1 MTKRF
6 LHIPAIAGGLLA
18 LSAAMVL
25 PQAARGAEVSVVGL
39 FPNKAVVV
47 VGNAAPKTYAVG
59 SMVADGVRLVAVDGT
74 GATFD
79 TNGKRQSIAIGEY
92 ISQRPA
98 NGPASVTLK
107 ADERGHYLVRGQING
122 GQVQMLVDTGATMIA
137 LPASDAKRLGIDY
150 RRGQPS
156 FLNTANGMVPA
167 FVVRLDTVKVG
178 DIVLNQVDAVVQE
191 QGLPVVLLGMSFL
204 NRTSMR
210 RDGDSMTLTK
220 RF

>member
-1 MTKRF
+1 MRVPS
-6 LHIPAIAGGLLA
+6 LAAGLLTLAATIPGIA
-18 LSAAMVL
+18 L
-25 PQAARGAEVSVVGL
+25 GADVSVVGL
-39 FPNKAVVV
+39 FTNKAVVV

-74 GATFD
+74 GAVFE

-107 ADERGHYLVRGQING
+107 ADERGHYLARGQING

-137 LPASDAKRLGIDY
+137 LPASDARRLGIDY

-156 FLNTANGMVPA
+156 VLNTANGMVPA
-167 FVVRLDTVKVG
+167 YLVRLDTVKVG

-191 QGLPVVLLGMSFL
+191 QGLPVILLGMSFL
-204 NRTSMR
+204 NRMAMR
-210 RDGDSMTLTK
+210 REGDTLTLMK
-220 RF
+220 RY